1 MITLARAR
9 RRDDG
14 SVSVFVAI
22 VFVAVLFVVA
32 MIVDGGRIRA
42 GRRQAGD
49 IAQQAAR
56 RASQQIDV
64 DSTLGL
70 GSVAVDGSAAA
81 AADDYL
87 SARGAT
93 GTVVISGPTEVTV
106 TVTMDIDLLFF
117 DLGGTQPV
125 SATRVA
131 DATGD
136 LS

>member
-1 MITLARAR
+1 MKTMMHS
-9 RRDDG
+9 RDPERG

-22 VFVAVLFVVA
+22 VFVAILFVVA

-64 DSTLGL
+64 GSTLGQ
-70 GSVAVDGSAAA
+70 GSVAVDGSASSAA
-81 AADDYL
+81 NDYL
-87 SARGAT
+87 AARGAN

-106 TVTMDIDLLFF
+106 TVTMDVDLLFF

-125 SATRVA
+125 SATRIA

-136 LS
+136 L

>member
-1 MITLARAR
+1 MITLASAR
-9 RRDDG
+9 HADRG

-56 RASQQIDV
+56 RAAQQIDV
-64 DSTLGL
+64 GPTLGL
-70 GSVAVDGSAAA
+70 GDVEVDGSATAA
-81 AADDYL
+81 ANEYL
-87 SARGAT
+87 AARGAT
-93 GTVVISGPTEVTV
+93 GTVVLSGASEVTV
-106 TVTMDIDLLFF
+106 TVTLDVDLLFF
-117 DLGGTQPV
+117 DLGATQPV
-125 SATRVA
+125 SATRVS

-136 LS
+136 L

>member
-1 MITLARAR
+1 MMTLARG
-9 RRDDG
+9 RDRERG

-32 MIVDGGRIRA
+32 MIVDGGRIRS

-64 DSTLGL
+64 GPTLGRGQVEL
-70 GSVAVDGSAAA
+70 DASAASA
-81 AADDYL
+81 ANEYL
-87 SARGAT
+87 EARGAT
-93 GTVVISGPTEVTV
+93 GTVTISGPTEVTV
-106 TVTMDIDLLFF
+106 TVTLDIDLVFL
-117 DLGGTQPV
+117 DLGGNQLV

-136 LS
+136 L